1 MKQNLVGNLSANV
14 LQLVLNQVFGLV
26 IFYVLSTG
34 LDKNSFGQINLALA
48 ILLAAFNI
56 LSMGIDQLIIKRV
69 ASGHAVQTSLSLYL
83 FHVLVTGG
91 LFYGILIGGKLF
103 FASNQQT
110 YNLILLIGIGKLM
123 IFLSTP
129 FKQVAN
135 GMEKFKLLAQMS
147 IISNA
152 VRSIS
157 LVTIALFHSLTLH
170 TIILVFIVGDVA
182 ELILG
187 VILFKQAVK
196 VRLAVYYH
204 KASYFSLVREALPQT
219 GVVLITSALARFD
232 WIFIGFILSAVKLAE
247 YSFAYKVFEM
257 ATLPLLA
264 IAPLLIPRFTKMVQ
278 AQNIPVDGLRL
289 LVRIEMVIAALMAL
303 LINSYWAPVIDG
315 LTAGKYGL
323 VNVKTIFI
331 LSLCMPFLYINNFL
345 WTIYFAQGRLK
356 MILTAFIITLAVNVV
371 GDVVLISP
379 YKNEG
384 AAFAF
389 LLSCAA
395 QTIYFFSKNK
405 IQGLGTLWQPLV
417 ISTTCALL
425 SGFAAHSLPINTWL
439 ILPVA
444 IVIYLA
450 LLFLTNQLKTTDGH
464 QIKTLIKG

>member
-1 MKQNLVGNLSANV
+1 MKQSLVGNLSANV
-14 LQLVLNQVFGLV
+14 LQLVLNQIFGLV
-26 IFYVLSTG
+26 IFYVLSIG

-48 ILLAAFNI
+48 VLLTAFNI

-69 ASGHAVQTSLSLYL
+69 ASGHAVQASLSLYL
-83 FHVLVTGG
+83 FHVLLTGG
-91 LFYGILIGGKLF
+91 LFYGILIGGKLL

-152 VRSIS
+152 VRSVS
-157 LVTIALFHSLTLH
+157 LVAIALFHSLSLH
-170 TIILVFIVGDVA
+170 TTILVFIAGDVA

-187 VILFKQAVK
+187 IILFKQAVK

-204 KASYFSLVREALPQT
+204 KVSYFSLLREALPQT

-232 WIFIGFILSAVKLAE
+232 WIFIGLILSAVKLAE
-247 YSFAYKVFEM
+247 YSFAYKVFEI

-278 AQNIPVDGLRL
+278 AQNIPVSGLRL
-289 LVRIEMVIAALMAL
+289 LVRIEMVVAALMAL
-303 LINSYWAPVIDG
+303 LINSCWAPIIDG
-315 LTAGKYGL
+315 VTAGKYGL

-331 LSLCMPFLYINNFL
+331 LSLCMPLLYINNFL

-356 MILTAFIITLAVNVV
+356 MILNAFIITLLVNVV
-371 GDVVLISP
+371 GDVALIAP

-389 LLSCAA
+389 LLSCLA
-395 QTIYFFSKNK
+395 QTIYFFSKNN
-405 IQGLGTLWQPLV
+405 IPGFGTLWQSLV
-417 ISTTCALL
+417 ISTCALL
-425 SGFAAHSLPINTWL
+425 SGFVAHSMLINSWL
-439 ILPVA
+439 ILPA
-444 IVIYLA
+444 AMLIYVV